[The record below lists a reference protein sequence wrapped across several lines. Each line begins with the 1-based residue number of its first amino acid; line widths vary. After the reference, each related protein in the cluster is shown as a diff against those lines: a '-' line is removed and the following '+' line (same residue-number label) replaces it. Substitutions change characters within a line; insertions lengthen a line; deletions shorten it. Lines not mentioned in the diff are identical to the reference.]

1 MRVRGLGFESRRLHF
16 SFFFQFYYFSGN
28 ANRPSRRAGMSA
40 SAELLV
46 QSMILRISM
55 RTWRRSIAK
64 PPLKTS
70 VIFQD
75 EIKSYWFKLPS
86 RHCRKP
92 VAYRNIVDISA
103 DPICCRCYLAA
114 HTLEQLA
121 QGLPSHGQSAFF
133 CPTSRRCSP
142 VRAGNSPV
150 TRDVG
155 QAAAAAAVAL
165 SVAAVHSESAN
176 LRQGRSLNKHIQVQ

>member
-1 MRVRGLGFESRRLHF
+1 
-16 SFFFQFYYFSGN
+16 
-28 ANRPSRRAGMSA
+28 MSA

-64 PPLKTS
+64 PPLKTRS
-70 VIFQD
+70 
-75 EIKSYWFKLPS
+75 SPTAWFKLPS

-150 TRDVG
+150 TGDVG